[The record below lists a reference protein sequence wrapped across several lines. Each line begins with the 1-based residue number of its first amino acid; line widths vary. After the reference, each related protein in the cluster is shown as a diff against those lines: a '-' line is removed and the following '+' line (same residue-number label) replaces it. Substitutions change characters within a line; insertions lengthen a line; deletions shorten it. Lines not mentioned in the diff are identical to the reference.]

1 MKKDLYQSTSSWNFR
16 PQGIKKKYKSFQREN
31 KGHLQMMTNQAASDF
46 FSNNTRNRNVMK
58 PSIPERDYFQ
68 TMFKDNQ
75 TN

>member
-1 MKKDLYQSTSSWNFR
+1 
-16 PQGIKKKYKSFQREN
+16 
-31 KGHLQMMTNQAASDF
+31 MMTNQAASDF